1 MKTEQEIKSLIRE
14 CVAYLREEG
23 YSEPR
28 IADYQRLWRNGIEEY
43 MNKNSLANYN
53 ATIGEGFLCSI
64 PIMSDSY
71 MRTIRRNVHV
81 LNDFLLFGKV
91 RKRIIQYV
99 HHELPGEIG
108 KVACEFIES
117 QTKLRRS
124 KLTLEKHQRILSY
137 FISHLALKSV
147 TLVSE
152 IRDEDVLSF
161 IASAQNCKDHY
172 LNTTRIFCR
181 FLYEKKY
188 IDINVEYVIGR
199 NNYPKREKLPSIY
212 DADEIKCIENSVG
225 QSSAVGKRD
234 YAILLLTTRLGL
246 RSSDIAGLTFENL
259 DWDQNIICLTQYKT
273 KKVVELP
280 LLVDVGE
287 AIVNYLKY
295 GRPVSNLQQVFLT
308 ACAPYR
314 PINRFIINGAV
325 SRTII
330 TSGVDVTGRKFGP
343 HAMRHT
349 LASQLLFNGTS
360 LPVIS
365 ETLGHS
371 NTQTT
376 MNYLRIDINNLM
388 RCSLEIPL
396 VSTAFYEQKGG
407 VFYGTV

>member
-43 MNKNSLANYN
+43 MNKSSLVNYN
-53 ATIGEGFLCSI
+53 TTIGEDYLVSI
-64 PIMSDSY
+64 PVMSDSY

-81 LNDFLLFGKV
+81 LTDFLSYGKV

-99 HHELPGEIG
+99 YHELPGEIG
-108 KVACEFIES
+108 EVAFEFIES
-117 QTKLRRS
+117 QAKLRRS
-124 KLTLEKHQRILSY
+124 KLTLENHQRILSY

-147 TLVSE
+147 THV
-152 IRDEDVLSF
+152 
-161 IASAQNCKDHY
+161 
-172 LNTTRIFCR
+172 
-181 FLYEKKY
+181 Y
-188 IDINVEYVIGR
+188 IDKNVEYVIGR
-199 NNYPKREKLPSIY
+199 NNYPKREKLPSVY
-212 DADEIKCIENSVG
+212 NADEIKQIEEAVG

-234 YAILLLTTRLGL
+234 YAMLLLATRLGL
-246 RSSDIAGLTFENL
+246 RSSDIAGLTFGNL
-259 DWDQNIICLTQYKT
+259 DWGQNIICLTQSKT
-273 KKVVELP
+273 KKVIELP
-280 LLVDVGE
+280 LLADVGE
-287 AIVNYLKY
+287 AIINYLKY
-295 GRPVSNLQQVFLT
+295 GRPVSSLQQVFLT

-314 PINRFIINGAV
+314 PVNRLIINGAV

-330 TSGVDVTGRKFGP
+330 SSGVDITGRKFGP

-349 LASQLLFNGTS
+349 LASQLLLNGTS

-371 NTQTT
+371 DTQVT

-396 VSTAFYEQKGG
+396 VSEVFYEQKGG
-407 VFYGTV
+407 LFYE

>member
-23 YSEPR
+23 YSEPQ

-43 MNKNSLANYN
+43 MNKSSLVNYN
-53 ATIGEGFLCSI
+53 TTIGEDYLVSI
-64 PIMSDSY
+64 PVMSDSY

-81 LNDFLLFGKV
+81 LTDFLSYGKV

-99 HHELPGEIG
+99 YHELPGEIG
-108 KVACEFIES
+108 EVAFEFIES
-117 QTKLRRS
+117 QAKLRRS
-124 KLTLEKHQRILSY
+124 KLTLENHQRILSY

-147 TLVSE
+147 THVLE

-172 LNTTRIFCR
+172 LYTTRMFCR
-181 FLYEKKY
+181 FLYEQKY
-188 IDINVEYVIGR
+188 IDKNVEYVIGR
-199 NNYPKREKLPSIY
+199 NNYPKREKLPSVY
-212 DADEIKCIENSVG
+212 NADEIKQIEEAVG

-234 YAILLLTTRLGL
+234 YAMLLLATRLGL
-246 RSSDIAGLTFENL
+246 RSSDIAGLTFGNL
-259 DWDQNIICLTQYKT
+259 DWGQNIICLTQSKT
-273 KKVVELP
+273 KKVIELP
-280 LLVDVGE
+280 LLADVGE
-287 AIVNYLKY
+287 AIINYLKY
-295 GRPVSNLQQVFLT
+295 GRPVSDLQQVFLT

-314 PINRFIINGAV
+314 PVNRLIINGAV

-330 TSGVDVTGRKFGP
+330 SSGVDITGRKFGP

-349 LASQLLFNGTS
+349 LASQLLLNGTS

-371 NTQTT
+371 DTQVT

-396 VSTAFYEQKGG
+396 VSEVFYEQKGG
-407 VFYGTV
+407 LFYE